1 MSHYRSLTVVSLKMY
16 FRNKQGVFW
25 ALFFPF
31 LIMIIFGLLN
41 FDRFNAPDV
50 GIDDRANNAAS
61 RSLIEKLLGPEGT
74 DDPIMEITTGTEPTL
89 IVELDDGDLDAV
101 FVIPEG
107 FGEPG
112 QRSTIRVTT
121 DLRRPQESSIVT
133 VILSDS
139 LESLFLESLSRE
151 LEVVP
156 DQFLIENRFVV
167 EQATIKGQDQGFK
180 GFLVPGIAAMAIM
193 QGGIFG
199 VVFTLVRFRAQGVLR
214 RLFATPI
221 SPAHFLVGQV
231 ITRLTISLLQAYILL
246 AVGALALGVTIGGN
260 AGAWFAMTL
269 LALMGGA
276 LFISMGLAISGM
288 AKTEDVAAPVSNVIA
303 LPMMFLS
310 GVFFPVD
317 SLPDA
322 VSRVTQYIQLTY
334 LADGMRAAA
343 LEGEGIASIGPEFL
357 GLAIW
362 TAVTFAVATRT
373 FRWE

>member
-1 MSHYRSLTVVSLKMY
+1 MSHYWPLTVISMKMY
-16 FRNKQGVFW
+16 FRNRQGIFW

-31 LIMIIFGLLN
+31 LIMIIFGLLD
-41 FDRFNAPDV
+41 FGGFNAPDI
-50 GIDDRANNAAS
+50 GIDDRAGNSAS
-61 RSLIEKLLGPEGT
+61 KSLIEKLQGSG
-74 DDPIMEITTGTEPTL
+74 DDPILVISRGIESTL
-89 IVELDDGDLDAV
+89 LAELDDGDLDAV

-107 FGEPG
+107 FAQPG
-112 QRSTIRVTT
+112 RLSTVRVTT
-121 DLRRPQESSIVT
+121 DARKPQASGVA
-133 VILSDS
+133 VVVLSDS
-139 LESLFLESLSRE
+139 LENLFQEMAT
-151 LEVVP
+151 VP
-156 DQFLIENRFVV
+156 DEFLIGSRFDID
-167 EQATIKGQDQGFK
+167 QATIEGQDQGFK

-231 ITRLTISLLQAYILL
+231 ITRLTISVLQAYILL
-246 AVGALALGVTIGGN
+246 AVGALVLGVSIGGSP
-260 AGAWFAMTL
+260 AAWLSMTL
-269 LALMGGA
+269 LAVLGGA
-276 LFISMGLAISGM
+276 LFISLGLAISGM

-317 SLPDA
+317 SLPDTVA
-322 VSRVTQYIQLTY
+322 RVTQYLPLTY

-343 LEGEGIASIGPEFL
+343 LEGAGVTSLGPEFL
-357 GLAIW
+357 GLALW
-362 TAVTFAVATRT
+362 TALMFIVATRT